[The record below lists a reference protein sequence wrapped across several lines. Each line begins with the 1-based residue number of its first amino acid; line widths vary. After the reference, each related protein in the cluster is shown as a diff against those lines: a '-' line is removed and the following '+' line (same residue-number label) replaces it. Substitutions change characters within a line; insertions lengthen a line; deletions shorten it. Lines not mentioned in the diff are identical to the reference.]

1 MIESKLLKMLY
12 GGTTS
17 IADFNYDMLTAPPLL
32 SLLNP
37 YDIEQLR
44 QTATSITL
52 SADINKKYEM
62 IDRIVKA
69 RGFLRFAAGTNRLV
83 YRHPEYPTIL
93 IKVAVDMVGMGDN
106 PAEFKN
112 QQYIKPFCCKVFEVS
127 QCGTVGVF
135 ERFERITSRYE
146 FATIA
151 EDVFEMIT
159 SVLVG
164 KYILEDIGTNFMYNW
179 GIRKG
184 FGPALLDFPYIYELD
199 GAKIFCKDILED
211 GHVCG
216 GEIDYDPGFNFLSCT
231 KCGKSYNARELSKST
246 KNSGL
251 FVQARKGA
259 VKMKVQAIK
268 NGVVV
273 NELNH
278 DDYSQIMKKPKITA
292 EAHQID
298 PNNIRKKP
306 LAVGVYG
313 NKRPID
319 IQRAAEHMERLMKE
333 ESEVPDKRK
342 GSFCGRYLKPQE
354 VETSDGYIVDPIA
367 SMIKASGDCWNMK
380 MNPDNSSES
389 KDTPAEIEVK
399 ETSLEE
405 EPVVD
410 ELPNQKDERYNFSSR
425 NVYESSSSND
435 VTTPPSIETRK
446 SEYVIT
452 DPGDMLGDYNADFD
466 SAGNLSNDET
476 VLSGHTKW
484 NPDIPPID
492 TSEIIPNIDLSLM
505 ESMVKAYN
513 DAKPVMDDETEE
525 ENSESDETLLCNE
538 TSESEDASKMDNDI
552 NPTDEVSAE
561 TNNSDEN
568 DSDNEDDAPEQEI
581 GNMEASEELVP
592 NNEVENGDEDINEDD
607 ANQDEI
613 SDYRDFPNMPTPS
626 RRRSL
631 RFNAEFYNTNNK

>member
-12 GGTTS
+12 GGTTT
-17 IADFNYDMLTAPPLL
+17 IEDFNYDMLIAPPLL

-44 QTATSITL
+44 QTATSISL

-106 PAEFKN
+106 PAEFRN

-135 ERFERITSRYE
+135 ERMERITSRYE

-184 FGPALLDFPYIYELD
+184 FGPVLLDFPYVYELD
-199 GAKIFCKDILED
+199 GAKIFCKEILDD
-211 GHVCG
+211 GRICG

-268 NGVVV
+268 DGVVV
-273 NELNH
+273 NESNH
-278 DDYSQIMKKPKITA
+278 EDFSQIMKKPKSTT
-292 EAHQID
+292 EARQID

-319 IQRAAEHMERLMKE
+319 VQRAAEYMERLIKE

-342 GSFCGRYLKPQE
+342 GSFTGRYLKPQE
-354 VETSDGYIVDPIA
+354 VETSDGNIVDPI
-367 SMIKASGDCWNMK
+367 STMIKSSGTCWNMK
-380 MNPDNSSES
+380 QQ
-389 KDTPAEIEVK
+389 
-399 ETSLEE
+399 
-405 EPVVD
+405 PVVD
-410 ELPNQKDERYNFSSR
+410 DEVEKETPVEKSE
-425 NVYESSSSND
+425 ESSLEKESPILNNNIDQVLPKSDSRTEIFDGNNQITSAD
-435 VTTPPSIETRK
+435 ISLPELKK
-446 SEYVIT
+446 SEYVT
-452 DPGDMLGDYNADFD
+452 TNPGDMLGDYNADLE
-466 SAGNLSNDET
+466 SAGDLSDGET
-476 VLSGHTKW
+476 VLSGYSKW
-484 NPDIPPID
+484 NPIIPASDMD
-492 TSEIIPNIDLSLM
+492 TSTIIPNIDESLI
-505 ESMVKAYN
+505 ESMVKAYE
-513 DAKPVMDDETEE
+513 DAKPVMDE
-525 ENSESDETLLCNE
+525 
-538 TSESEDASKMDNDI
+538 
-552 NPTDEVSAE
+552 
-561 TNNSDEN
+561 DEN
-568 DSDNEDDAPEQEI
+568 DDIAENNLESEVPDKEDDTEPVETNEVPIGEI
-581 GNMEASEELVP
+581 EASEELAP
-592 NNEVENGDEDINEDD
+592 YPDDEPDESDTDD
-607 ANQDEI
+607 TQNDNVLPG
-613 SDYRDFPNMPTPS
+613 RPKPS

-631 RFNAEFYNTNNK
+631 KFDAEFYNTNNK